1 LDDSTGLATYT
12 RDTASLTR
20 NAPRIPG
27 DLTGRQK
34 AAALI
39 VALGVDLASRVLRH
53 LGDSEIELVMLEVAN
68 VGTLTPDI
76 QHRVVQEF
84 LETTLAQ
91 EYFQRGGLEYARSAL
106 EQALGSQRA
115 GDIMQRLLASNQVRP
130 FSFAQRSDP
139 AVIANFLQ
147 EEHPQTVALVLAHL
161 LPEQAARV
169 LGDLGPEMKADVARR
184 VALMDRAAP
193 DIVREVER
201 VLEHKLT
208 ADSALDEAR
217 AGGLRALVQILNR
230 VDRPTEKN
238 ILETLAAWDPELAEQ
253 IKKQLFVFEDL
264 VNLDNRSLQR
274 VLREVDLS
282 RELPLAL
289 KVASEELKAKMA
301 QNLSE
306 RAGQNLQEDMSFLGP
321 VRLRDVEEA
330 QQKIVAIV
338 RRLDE
343 AGEIVLSRG
352 GGEDVV
358 V

>member
-1 LDDSTGLATYT
+1 MDDTTGLATY
-12 RDTASLTR
+12 RDAAGLARTP
-20 NAPRIPG
+20 PRTPG
-27 DLTGRQK
+27 ELTGPQK

-53 LGDSEIELVMLEVAN
+53 LADSEIELVMLEVAN
-68 VGTLTPDI
+68 AGALTPDV

-91 EYFQRGGLEYARSAL
+91 EYFKRGGLEYARTAL
-106 EQALGSQRA
+106 EQALGAQRA
-115 GDIMQRLLASNQVRP
+115 GDIMQRLIASNQVRP

-139 AVIANFLQ
+139 GVIANFLRD
-147 EEHPQTVALVLAHL
+147 EHPQTAALVLAHL

-169 LGDLGPEMKADVARR
+169 LGDLGPETKADVARR

-193 DIVREVER
+193 DIIREVER

-208 ADSALDEAR
+208 ADYALDDAR

-238 ILETLAAWDPELAEQ
+238 ILETLEALDPELAEQ
-253 IKKQLFVFEDL
+253 IKKQLFVFEDII
-264 VNLDNRSLQR
+264 NLDNRSLQR

-289 KVASEELKAKMA
+289 KVASEELKAKML

-306 RAGQNLQEDMSFLGP
+306 RAGENLKEDISFLGP

-330 QQKIVAIV
+330 QQKIVGTV

-352 GGEDVV
+352 GGEDVIV
-358 V
+358 